1 MPGKPL
7 ATGRPPP
14 GVYSA
19 SRMTNRTDSLA
30 HVLDDAAPPAS
41 GTPERRGFECDACGK
56 WIDGEPGG
64 AGLFVWTRGDE
75 VRYEEPPLCEDCA
88 SEITVGALLR
98 WDTEEEEEG

>member
-1 MPGKPL
+1 MPTRSESIAL
-7 ATGRPPP
+7 VADDRP
-14 GVYSA
+14 A
-19 SRMTNRTDSLA
+19 
-30 HVLDDAAPPAS
+30 PAS
-41 GTPERRGFECDACGK
+41 SPANRSGFECDACGK

-98 WDTEEEEEG
+98 WDTEDEEEG